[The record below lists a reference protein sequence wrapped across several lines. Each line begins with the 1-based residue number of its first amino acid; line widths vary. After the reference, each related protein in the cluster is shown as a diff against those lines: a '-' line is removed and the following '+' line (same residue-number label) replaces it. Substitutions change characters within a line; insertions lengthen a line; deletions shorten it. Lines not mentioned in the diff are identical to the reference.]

1 MLDKQPIDWSNSL
14 MHCSIIAFLMMD
26 GKEKTPRQLWEDAC
40 EKVNEWR
47 EKYNSLEPRLQSMK
61 KGLNMLTKIKEWE
74 AKASELEPFKDDEPL
89 SQTAK
94 SYLKK
99 YYAYL
104 KYGKWSA
111 ALDKGNKYTNK
122 GKLAE
127 KDSIALCSLL
137 DNRSYSKNTH
147 RLTNEYLTGEPDII
161 HIINDGTDLY
171 IIDVKTS
178 YDIETFMDCL
188 GKDLTPLYW
197 WQLMAYFA
205 LTGASSGEVSYCLVD
220 TPETILLQEK
230 YYLAQ
235 RMNAAIDV
243 STDPEYLAA
252 EKDLINNMTF
262 GDMPEKDRRIK
273 FLVERDDEAIVKMYK
288 RIEKAREY
296 LAEVEKLHTIG
307 TFKARSIGNDE
318 IVEEAA

>member
-1 MLDKQPIDWSNSL
+1 MDFTKSL
-14 MHCSIIAFLMMD
+14 MHCSIIAFLMSE

-40 EKVNEWR
+40 DSRDEWKAKYAALDERKKGMATGVNMLKKIAAWEEKVTE
-47 EKYNSLEPRLQSMK
+47 L
-61 KGLNMLTKIKEWE
+61 
-74 AKASELEPFKDDEPL
+74 AKNKDEEPL

-127 KDSIALCSLL
+127 KDSIALCSRL
-137 DNRSYSKNTH
+137 DNREYRKNTV
-147 RLTNEYLTGEPDII
+147 RLTNEYLTGEPDVIFII
-161 HIINDGTDLY
+161 DAIVLILY
-171 IIDVKTS
+171 ILDVKTS
-178 YDIETFMDCL
+178 WDIETFMDCL
-188 GKDLTPLYW
+188 GKDLNPLYW
-197 WQLMAYFA
+197 WQLQAYFA

-262 GDMPEKDRRIK
+262 GDIPEKDRRIR
-273 FLVERDDEAIVKMYK
+273 FIVERDDEAIAKMYK
-288 RIEKAREY
+288 RIDKAREY

-307 TFKARSIGNDE
+307 TFKARSVGNAE
-318 IVEEAA
+318 IIEEAA

>member
-1 MLDKQPIDWSNSL
+1 MNTTNWSTSL
-14 MHCSIIAFLMMD
+14 MHCSIIAYLMMD

-40 EKVNEWR
+40 NSRDEWKTKYAALDERKKEMATGANMLKKIATWEEKV
-47 EKYNSLEPRLQSMK
+47 
-61 KGLNMLTKIKEWE
+61 
-74 AKASELEPFKDDEPL
+74 AELEPFKDDEPL

-137 DNRSYSKNTH
+137 DNRQYSKNTH

-178 YDIETFMDCL
+178 WDIETFM
-188 GKDLTPLYW
+188 GPIGEDLTALYW
-197 WQLMAYFA
+197 WQLQAYFA
-205 LTGASSGEVSYCLVD
+205 ITGASSGEVSYCLVD
-220 TPETILLQEK
+220 TPESILLKEK
-230 YYLAQ
+230 YYLAE
-235 RMNAAIDV
+235 RMNAAIDT

-252 EKDLINNMTF
+252 ERDLINNMTF

-273 FLVERDDEAIVKMYK
+273 FLVERDDEAIAKMYK
-288 RIEKAREY
+288 RIDKAREY
-296 LAEVEKLHTIG
+296 LAEVEKLHMVG
-307 TFKARSIGNDE
+307 TFKARTIGNE
-318 IVEEAA
+318 EMVEVAA

>member
-1 MLDKQPIDWSNSL
+1 MNKQPVDWTKSL

-40 EKVNEWR
+40 NSRDEWKTKYAALDERKKGMATGTNMLKKIAAWEEKVAE
-47 EKYNSLEPRLQSMK
+47 L
-61 KGLNMLTKIKEWE
+61 
-74 AKASELEPFKDDEPL
+74 AKNKDDEPL

-161 HIINDGTDLY
+161 HIINDETDLY

-178 YDIETFMDCL
+178 WDIETFMGCL
-188 GKDLTPLYW
+188 GEDLTPLYW
-197 WQLMAYFA
+197 WQLQAYFA
-205 LTGASSGEVSYCLVD
+205 ITGASSGEVSYCLVD

-252 EKDLINNMTF
+252 ERDLINNMTF
-262 GDMPEKDRRIK
+262 GDMPEKDRRIR
-273 FLVERDDEAIVKMYK
+273 FIVERDDEAIAKMYK

-296 LAEVEKLHTIG
+296 LAEVEKLHSIG
-307 TFKARSIGNDE
+307 TFNAKSIENQSV
-318 IVEEAA
+318 IEEAA